1 MSDIRYSVWL
11 SLAAIPGTKSLCQ
24 LIEAFD
30 GDTDT
35 IYRSTR
41 EELIAKGAS
50 ETLADRLS
58 DKRLDEALRIID
70 FCQKRN
76 VFILPYDS
84 PNYPKRLRR
93 IPDFPILLYGRG
105 ALPTIDN
112 EVAIATVGTRRYTEY
127 GKQNA
132 YVISRDMARAG
143 AIVVSGMAS
152 GIDTF
157 CHRGALDA
165 LGYTIAVLG
174 CGIDVVYPK
183 NNRDL
188 MEEIAENGT
197 VLTEYPPH
205 TEPAGY
211 HFPKRN
217 RIISAL
223 SLGTLVIEADEKSG
237 AMITARLA
245 LEQGRDLFSLP
256 GNIGES
262 TSLGTNRLIK
272 EGARMITSALDI
284 LNEYESLFPTK
295 IHSERLVFKGIA
307 RHRDM
312 NPSPPIATA
321 ITPIKNDLKGGQNG
335 VYHMDENTV
344 TQTPT
349 LTQNI
354 PYPAP
359 KQRQSNRKKEKTQ
372 TTSPAAQTTQEAPLS
387 SILQELREEERRILE
402 ALPKIGGA
410 TPDEIARSGIPV
422 AAVMVALTML
432 EIKKLVTSLP
442 GGLYIRN
449 I

>member
-30 GDTDT
+30 GDTDA
-35 IYRSTR
+35 IYRSTHDDFV
-41 EELIAKGAS
+41 AKGAN
-50 ETLADRLS
+50 EVLATRLC
-58 DKRLDEALRIID
+58 DKDLTEALKIID
-70 FCQKRN
+70 FCQKRD
-76 VFILPYDS
+76 VFLLPYDS

-93 IPDFPILLYGRG
+93 IPDFPVLLYGRG

-127 GKQNA
+127 GQQNA

-143 AIVVSGMAS
+143 AVVVSGMAS

-183 NNRDL
+183 SNRDL
-188 MEEIAENGT
+188 MEEIAQNGT

-272 EGARMITSALDI
+272 EGARMVTGALDI

-295 IHSERLVFKGIA
+295 IHSERLIFKSISRRIA
-307 RHRDM
+307 
-312 NPSPPIATA
+312 PTPTKQIATS
-321 ITPIKNDLKGGQNG
+321 ITPIKNDRPRSENG
-335 VYHMDENTV
+335 VYRIDDGTPVVNEQIPTAKARKSKPVKQAQESCDTPV
-344 TQTPT
+344 TTPS
-349 LTQNI
+349 LI
-354 PYPAP
+354 PADLKPE
-359 KQRQSNRKKEKTQ
+359 EK
-372 TTSPAAQTTQEAPLS
+372 
-387 SILQELREEERRILE
+387 RVLE
-402 ALPKIGGA
+402 VLPRTGGA
-410 TPDEIARSGIPV
+410 TPDEISRNGIPV
-422 AAVMVALTML
+422 AEVLVALTML
-432 EIKKLVTSLP
+432 EIRQLVKSLP
-442 GGLYIRN
+442 GGLYIRTV
-449 I
+449 

>member
-1 MSDIRYSVWL
+1 MSDIRYNVWL
-11 SLAAIPGTKSLCQ
+11 SLAAVPGTKSLCQ
-24 LIEAFD
+24 LIEAFNS
-30 GDTDT
+30 DTDA
-35 IYRSTR
+35 IYRATR
-41 EELIAKGAS
+41 DELIAKGAG

-70 FCQKRN
+70 FCQKRD
-76 VFILPYDS
+76 VFLLPYDS
-84 PNYPKRLRR
+84 ANYPKRLRR
-93 IPDFPILLYGRG
+93 IPDFPVLLYGRG
-105 ALPTIDN
+105 MLPAIDN

-127 GKQNA
+127 GQQNA

-143 AIVVSGMAS
+143 AVVVSGMAS

-183 NNRDL
+183 SNRDL

-237 AMITARLA
+237 AMITARLT

-272 EGARMITSALDI
+272 EGARMVTSAFDI

-295 IHSERLVFKGIA
+295 IHSERLIFKGIA
-307 RHRDM
+307 KHRDTK
-312 NPSPPIATA
+312 PSSKIATT

-335 VYHMDENTV
+335 VYRIEEAVAASPSPSSAPKTRK
-344 TQTPT
+344 TKR
-349 LTQNI
+349 TQNQV
-354 PYPAP
+354 PTPDAA
-359 KQRQSNRKKEKTQ
+359 RKPQ
-372 TTSPAAQTTQEAPLS
+372 ASIS
-387 SILQELREEERRILE
+387 SAVLETLDPEERKILE

-410 TPDEIARSGIPV
+410 TPDEIARNGIPV
-422 AAVMVALTML
+422 ASVLVALTML

>member
-11 SLAAIPGTKSLCQ
+11 SLAAIPGTKALCN

-30 GDTDT
+30 GDTDA
-35 IYRSTR
+35 IYRATHDA
-41 EELIAKGAS
+41 LIEKGAN
-50 ETLADRLS
+50 EALASRLS
-58 DKRLDEALRIID
+58 DKNLDEAIRIID

-76 VFILPYDS
+76 VFLLPYDS

-105 ALPTIDN
+105 QYPTVDN
-112 EVAIATVGTRRYTEY
+112 DVAIATVGTRRYTEY

-132 YVISRDMARAG
+132 YVISRDMAKAG
-143 AIVVSGMAS
+143 VIVVSGMAS

-183 NNRDL
+183 SNADL
-188 MEEIAENGT
+188 MEEIAETGT

-245 LEQGRDLFSLP
+245 LEQGRDLFALP

-272 EGARMITSALDI
+272 DGARMVTGALDI
-284 LNEYESLFPTK
+284 LNEYESLFPNK
-295 IHSERLVFKGIA
+295 IHSERIIFKGIS
-307 RHRDM
+307 HRTEGGI
-312 NPSPPIATA
+312 SHKVATP
-321 ITPIKNDLKGGQNG
+321 ITPIQNDLKGGQNG
-335 VYHMDENTV
+335 VYSLPENPPV
-344 TQTPT
+344 
-349 LTQNI
+349 
-354 PYPAP
+354 
-359 KQRQSNRKKEKTQ
+359 KKKERPAKKRRREKEAVTEAEVPKT
-372 TTSPAAQTTQEAPLS
+372 EAPLTVPDG
-387 SILQELREEERRILE
+387 LTQEEAAVLA
-402 ALPKIGGA
+402 ALPKLGGV
-410 TPDEIARSGIPV
+410 TTDEIARKGIPV
-422 AAVMVALTML
+422 TTVLVALTTL
-432 EIKKLVTSLP
+432 EIKQLVKSLP
-442 GGLYIRN
+442 GGLYIRT